1 MKILVTGGAGFI
13 GSHLVKKLL
22 SENIQV
28 VCVDNFNDY
37 YNPDKKE
44 KNVSDFINNPKFK
57 LYREDVRN
65 HKALDEIFRKEKDI
79 RKIVHL
85 TAMAGVRNSIRYPV
99 LYGDVNINGTINL
112 LELAKKYKIE
122 NFVFASSSSVY
133 GGNEKVPFSENDR
146 VDNPISPYAATKKA
160 GELICHTYHHLYNLN
175 VICLRFFTVYGPA
188 GRPDMAPYKFTKA
201 ILAGDEILMFGD
213 GSSQR
218 SYTYIEDIIAG
229 VYFALDKRFGYE
241 IINLGGSET
250 ISLKEFIAL
259 IEKISGKKAKIKQ
272 VSKQS
277 GDMSITSADISKAKR
292 LLNYEPKIDLE
303 KGMSVFIDWF
313 KKNHYE

>member
-1 MKILVTGGAGFI
+1 MKVLVTGGAGFI

-22 SENIQV
+22 NENIQV
-28 VCVDNFNDY
+28 VCVDNFDNY
-37 YNPDKKE
+37 YDPSRKE
-44 KNVSDFINNPKFK
+44 KNVSDFINNPNFK

-65 HKALDEIFRKEKDI
+65 FEALDKIFRKEKNI
-79 RKIVHL
+79 KKIVHL
-85 TAMAGVRNSIRYPV
+85 AAMAGVRNSIKYPS
-99 LYGDVNINGTINL
+99 LYGDVSVQGTINI

-133 GGNEKVPFSENDR
+133 GGNKKVPFSENDR

-175 VICLRFFTVYGPA
+175 ITCLRFFTVYGPA

-218 SYTYIEDIIAG
+218 SYTYIGDIITG
-229 VYFALDKRFGYE
+229 VYFALDKKLGYE
-241 IINLGGSET
+241 IINLGGSQT
-250 ISLKEFIAL
+250 ITLKEFIAL
-259 IEKISGKKAKIKQ
+259 IEKVSGTKAKIRQ
-272 VSKQS
+272 VSEQS
-277 GDMSITSADISKAKR
+277 GDMPITSADISKAKR
-292 LLNYEPKIDLE
+292 LLNYEPKTDPE
-303 KGMSVFIDWF
+303 KGMSIFIDWF